1 MLSRIKPIAVTIL
14 GLALAVPAAH
24 ANLILD
30 TSGVVAP
37 VPNGL
42 PASVPTDPGNDWDFA
57 PATLYFGQL
66 RATAPGTLVFDYIG
80 NEAGFTNEF
89 YFGAGLIFSAGVD
102 GFAASATGSLA
113 TSASFAVGAD
123 LIHTSFCTS
132 GGDLVPPSG
141 RCVENEVA
149 NSILAQYNH
158 PIDGF
163 GYRSV
168 AYYQQS
174 PNVWLAFFD
183 DSGASNDDN
192 HDDMIVRI
200 TYVPEPG
207 TLALLGLGLVGFGL
221 ARRRGNAA

>member
-1 MLSRIKPIAVTIL
+1 MVSRIKQFAVTII
-14 GLALAVPAAH
+14 GLAMSVPAVH

-30 TSGVVAP
+30 TTGVVGASPLLP
-37 VPNGL
+37 V
-42 PASVPTDPGNDWDFA
+42 STTTVGNDWAFA
-57 PATLYFGQL
+57 PGAIYFGQL
-66 RATAPGTLVFDYIG
+66 RTTAPGSLTFEYVG
-80 NEAGFTNEF
+80 NEAGYINEF
-89 YFGAGLIFSAGVD
+89 YVGGGLIFSAGAD
-102 GFAASATGSLA
+102 AFAGSAIGSLA
-113 TSASFAVGAD
+113 TSGPFSIGAD
-123 LIHTSFCTS
+123 LIHIGFCTS
-132 GGDLVPPSG
+132 GGDVVAPYG

-149 NSILAQYNH
+149 ASIIAQYNH
-158 PIDGF
+158 GGDGF

-183 DSGASNDDN
+183 DSGGANDDN

-207 TLALLGLGLVGFGL
+207 TLALLGLGLLGFGL